1 MALSK
6 FDGWAGYSGGDKLI
20 QAGDE
25 LPDDHALVVERPELF
40 EVEPEPEPDPPVV
53 ERPELFEVEPE
64 PEPDPPVVEP
74 VAAPRAKPGPK
85 LKRPA

>member
-6 FDGWAGYSGGDKLI
+6 FDGWAGYSGGEKLI

-40 EVEPEPEPDPPVV
+40 EVEQPEPEPPAVKPVV
-53 ERPELFEVEPE
+53 MTPE
-64 PEPDPPVVEP
+64 PSVVKP

-85 LKRPA
+85 PKRPA